1 MAEELNSVQLY
12 LKQISEIK
20 LLSKEEEYELG
31 IKIAAGDEKARE
43 KMIEANLRLVVSIA
57 KSYHIQSMSFLD
69 LVQEG
74 NIGLIKAVD
83 KFDPSLG
90 YRFSTFATW
99 WIKQAISRAITN
111 QSRTVRLPTNIV
123 EKAAKIAKAKDNFIQ
138 EYSEEPTVQE
148 LAEITKLDEKCI
160 QLIIDNNKE
169 IVSLEAP
176 IDSENKTTVS
186 DVIPDE
192 EQNSPMYNVMR
203 EADIA
208 IVKQV
213 LNTLTDAEKEV
224 ITKRFGIGE
233 NGAKTL
239 EAIGNEKGLTKERI
253 RQIETK
259 ALTKLRHPARKNMLA
274 MCY

>member
-1 MAEELNSVQLY
+1 MSEELNSVQLY

-57 KSYHIQSMSFLD
+57 KSYHTQSMSFLD

-99 WIKQAISRAITN
+99 WIKQSISRAITN
-111 QSRTVRLPTNIV
+111 QSRTVRLPTNMV
-123 EKAAKIAKAKDNFIQ
+123 EKASKIAKAKDNFIQ
-138 EYSEEPTVQE
+138 EYNEEPTVQE
-148 LAEITKLDEKCI
+148 LAEATQLDEKCI
-160 QLIIDNNKE
+160 QLIINNNKE
-169 IVSLEAP
+169 IISLEAP

-192 EQNSPMYNVMR
+192 EQNSPMYNIMR

-208 IVKQV
+208 IIKQV
-213 LNTLTDAEKEV
+213 LNTLTDAEREV

-233 NGAKTL
+233 NNAKTL

>member
-31 IKIAAGDEKARE
+31 LKIAAGDEKARE
-43 KMIEANLRLVVSIA
+43 KMIESNLRLVVSIA

-83 KFDPSLG
+83 KFNPSLG

-111 QSRTVRLPTNIV
+111 QSRTVRLPTNMV
-123 EKAAKIAKAKDNFIQ
+123 EKAAKIAKAKDSFIQ
-138 EYSEEPTVQE
+138 EYNEEPTVQE

-169 IVSLEAP
+169 IISLEAP
-176 IDSENKTTVS
+176 IDSENKTTIS

-192 EQNSPMYNVMR
+192 EQNSPMYNIMR